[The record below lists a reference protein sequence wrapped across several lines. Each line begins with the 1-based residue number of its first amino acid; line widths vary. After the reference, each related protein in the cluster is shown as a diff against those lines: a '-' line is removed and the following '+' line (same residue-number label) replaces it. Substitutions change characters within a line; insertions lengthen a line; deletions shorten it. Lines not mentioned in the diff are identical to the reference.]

1 MCIIFFSLI
10 KVFIMDFNDFEK
22 PRLTEP
28 GIKYFLNETLKQC
41 HIYKINYN
49 NILINIGLFIGFLL
63 ILGAI
68 LFYKY
73 KGRQTQVEKE
83 RKDKEKQQYILSKVK
98 TFQDAKRIAHQELIS
113 GLPGWDSEYDIINNK
128 IKL

>member
-10 KVFIMDFNDFEK
+10 KVFIMDFNEFEK

-28 GIKYFLNETLKQC
+28 GTKYFLNETLKQC

-73 KGRQTQVEKE
+73 KGRLTQVEKE
-83 RKDKEKQQYILSKVK
+83 RKNKEKQQYILSKVK
-98 TFQDAKRIAHQELIS
+98 TFQEAKRTAHQELIS

>member
-10 KVFIMDFNDFEK
+10 KVFIMDSNDFEK

-49 NILINIGLFIGFLL
+49 NILINILLVVGFLL

-73 KGRQTQVEKE
+73 KGRLTQVEKE
-83 RKDKEKQQYILSKVK
+83 RKNKEKQQYILSKVK
-98 TFQDAKRIAHQELIS
+98 KFQEAKRTAHQELIS
-113 GLPGWDSEYDIINNK
+113 GLPGWDNEYDIINNK

>member
-10 KVFIMDFNDFEK
+10 KVFIMNFNDFEK
-22 PRLTEP
+22 PQLTEP

-41 HIYKINYN
+41 HVYKNNYINT
-49 NILINIGLFIGFLL
+49 LINIGLFIGFLL

-73 KGRQTQVEKE
+73 KGRLTQLEKDK
-83 RKDKEKQQYILSKVK
+83 KDKEKQQYILSKVK
-98 TFQDAKRIAHQELIS
+98 QFQENKRTAHQELIS

>member
-10 KVFIMDFNDFEK
+10 KVFIMNFDEFEK

-49 NILINIGLFIGFLL
+49 NILINILLLVGFLL

-73 KGRQTQVEKE
+73 KGRLTQVEKD
-83 RKDKEKQQYILSKVK
+83 RKTKEKQQYILSKVK
-98 TFQDAKRIAHQELIS
+98 SFQEAKRTAHQELIS

>member
-1 MCIIFFSLI
+1 
-10 KVFIMDFNDFEK
+10 MDFGEFEK
-22 PRLTEP
+22 PQLTEP
-28 GIKYFLNETLKQC
+28 GIKFFLNETLKQC

-49 NILINIGLFIGFLL
+49 NILINVGLFVIFLL

-73 KGRQTQVEKE
+73 KGRLTQVEKE
-83 RKDKEKQQYILSKVK
+83 RANKEKQEYILSTIK
-98 TFQDAKRIAHQELIS
+98 TFQEAKRTAHQELIS

>member
-1 MCIIFFSLI
+1 MGIIFFSLI
-10 KVFIMDFNDFEK
+10 KVFIMDFDDFEK

-41 HIYKINYN
+41 HIYKSNYN
-49 NILINIGLFIGFLL
+49 NILINIGLLIGFLL

-83 RKDKEKQQYILSKVK
+83 RKTKEKQQYILSKVK
-98 TFQDAKRIAHQELIS
+98 SFQEAKRTAHQELIS

>member
-41 HIYKINYN
+41 HVYKSNYN
-49 NILINIGLFIGFLL
+49 NILINVVLLVGFLL

-73 KGRQTQVEKE
+73 KGRLTHVEKE
-83 RKDKEKQQYILSKVK
+83 RKTKEKQQYILSRVK
-98 TFQDAKRIAHQELIS
+98 SFQEAKRTAHQELIS

>member
-1 MCIIFFSLI
+1 MGIIFFSLI

-22 PRLTEP
+22 PKLTEP

-41 HIYKINYN
+41 HIYKSNYN

-73 KGRQTQVEKE
+73 KGRLTQLEKE
-83 RKDKEKQQYILSKVK
+83 RKTKEKQQYILSKVK
-98 TFQDAKRIAHQELIS
+98 SFQQAKRTAHQELIS

>member
-10 KVFIMDFNDFEK
+10 KVFIMDFNEFEK

-49 NILINIGLFIGFLL
+49 NLLINIGLFIGFLL

-73 KGRQTQVEKE
+73 KGRLTHEEKE
-83 RKDKEKQQYILSKVK
+83 RKTNETQQYILSKVK
-98 TFQDAKRIAHQELIS
+98 SFQEAKRTAHQELIS

>member
-10 KVFIMDFNDFEK
+10 KVFIMDLNDFEK

-41 HIYKINYN
+41 HVYKSNYN
-49 NILINIGLFIGFLL
+49 NILINIVLLVGFLI

-73 KGRQTQVEKE
+73 KGRLTQVEKD
-83 RKDKEKQQYILSKVK
+83 RKTKEKQQYILSKVK
-98 TFQDAKRIAHQELIS
+98 SFQEAKRTAHQELIS

>member
-10 KVFIMDFNDFEK
+10 KAFIMDFDEFVK

-41 HIYKINYN
+41 HIYKSNYN
-49 NILINIGLFIGFLL
+49 NMLINIGLLLGFLC
-63 ILGAI
+63 ILGGI

-73 KGRQTQVEKE
+73 KGRLTQVEKAN
-83 RKDKEKQQYILSKVK
+83 KDKQKQQYILSKVK
-98 TFQDAKRIAHQELIS
+98 TFQEAKRTAHQELIS

>member
-10 KVFIMDFNDFEK
+10 KVFIMNFNEFEK

-41 HIYKINYN
+41 HVYKINYN
-49 NILINIGLFIGFLL
+49 NILINILLLVGFLL

-73 KGRQTQVEKE
+73 KGRLTQVEKD
-83 RKDKEKQQYILSKVK
+83 RKTKEKQQYILSKVK
-98 TFQDAKRIAHQELIS
+98 SFQEAKRTAHQELIS
-113 GLPGWDSEYDIINNK
+113 GLPGWDSEYDIIHNK

>member
-10 KVFIMDFNDFEK
+10 KVFIMNFDEFEK

-49 NILINIGLFIGFLL
+49 NILINILLLVGFLL

-73 KGRQTQVEKE
+73 KGRLTQVEKE
-83 RKDKEKQQYILSKVK
+83 MKTKEKQQYILSKVK
-98 TFQDAKRIAHQELIS
+98 SFQEAKRTAHQELIS
-113 GLPGWDSEYDIINNK
+113 GLPGWDSEYDIIHNK

>member
-1 MCIIFFSLI
+1 
-10 KVFIMDFNDFEK
+10 MDFDDFEK

-41 HIYKINYN
+41 HIYKSNYN
-49 NILINIGLFIGFLL
+49 NILINIGLLIGFLL

-83 RKDKEKQQYILSKVK
+83 RKTKEKQQYILSKVK
-98 TFQDAKRIAHQELIS
+98 SFQQAKRTAHQELIS

>member
-10 KVFIMDFNDFEK
+10 KVFNMDFNDFEK

-41 HIYKINYN
+41 HVYKSNYN
-49 NILINIGLFIGFLL
+49 NILINIVLLVGFLL

-73 KGRQTQVEKE
+73 KGRLTQVEKD
-83 RKDKEKQQYILSKVK
+83 RKTKEKQQYILSKVK
-98 TFQDAKRIAHQELIS
+98 SFQEAKRTAHQELIS

>member
-10 KVFIMDFNDFEK
+10 KVFIMDFNEFEK

-49 NILINIGLFIGFLL
+49 NLLINIGLFIGFLL
-63 ILGAI
+63 ILGEI

-73 KGRQTQVEKE
+73 KGRLTHVEKE
-83 RKDKEKQQYILSKVK
+83 RKTKEKQQYILSKVK
-98 TFQDAKRIAHQELIS
+98 SFQEAKRTAHQELIS

>member
-1 MCIIFFSLI
+1 
-10 KVFIMDFNDFEK
+10 MDFNEFEK

-41 HIYKINYN
+41 HVYKSNYN
-49 NILINIGLFIGFLL
+49 NILINIVLLVGFLL

-73 KGRQTQVEKE
+73 KGRLTQVEKD
-83 RKDKEKQQYILSKVK
+83 RKTREKQEYILTRIKHL
-98 TFQDAKRIAHQELIS
+98 QENKRRAHQELIT
-113 GLPGWDSEYDIINNK
+113 GLPNWDNEYDNV
-128 IKL
+128 IK

>member
-10 KVFIMDFNDFEK
+10 KAFIMDFDEFVK

-41 HIYKINYN
+41 HVYKSNYN
-49 NILINIGLFIGFLL
+49 NILINIVLLVGFLL

-73 KGRQTQVEKE
+73 KGRLTQVEKDQ
-83 RKDKEKQQYILSKVK
+83 KTKEKQQYILSKVK
-98 TFQDAKRIAHQELIS
+98 SFQEAKRTAHQELIS

>member
-1 MCIIFFSLI
+1 
-10 KVFIMDFNDFEK
+10 MDFNEFEK

-41 HIYKINYN
+41 HTYKINYN
-49 NILINIGLFIGFLL
+49 NILINIVLFVVFLL

-73 KGRQTQVEKE
+73 KGRLTQVEKE
-83 RKDKEKQQYILSKVK
+83 RKTKEKQQYILSKVK
-98 TFQDAKRIAHQELIS
+98 SFQEAKRTAHQELIS

>member
-10 KVFIMDFNDFEK
+10 KVFIMNFDEFEK

-49 NILINIGLFIGFLL
+49 NIVINILLFVGFLL

-73 KGRQTQVEKE
+73 KGRLTQVEKDQ
-83 RKDKEKQQYILSKVK
+83 KTKEKQQYILSKVK
-98 TFQDAKRIAHQELIS
+98 SFQEAKRTAHQELIS
-113 GLPGWDSEYDIINNK
+113 GLPGWDSEYDIIHNK

>member
-1 MCIIFFSLI
+1 MGIIFFSLI

-22 PRLTEP
+22 PKLTEP

-41 HIYKINYN
+41 HIYKSNYN

-73 KGRQTQVEKE
+73 KGRLTQLEKE
-83 RKDKEKQQYILSKVK
+83 RKTKEKQQYILSKVK
-98 TFQDAKRIAHQELIS
+98 SFQEAKRTAHQELIS